1 MSRYFDSKG
10 TAGYQYELDNAEV
23 LLTRAR
29 IDDGRIVLAN
39 GASYR
44 MLVIPDGIDGMTPTL
59 AAKLRTFVDQGMAIM
74 GTRPTP
80 PLTLAGQTDGDTEFH
95 LSVPALWGAAAV
107 AFLLRPCSLSGSMS
121 PGPATANPH

>member
-10 TAGYQYELDNAEV
+10 TAGYQYDLVNAEV

-29 IDDGRIVLAN
+29 IEDGRIVLAN

-59 AAKLRTFVDQGMAIM
+59 AAKLRTFVDQGMAIL
-74 GTRPTP
+74 GTRPTH
-80 PLTLAGQTDGDTEFH
+80 PLTMAGKTAGDTETN
-95 LSVPALWGAAAV
+95 GKE
-107 AFLLRPCSLSGSMS
+107 PCRERECQYG
-121 PGPATANPH
+121 